1 MDKRFAVNDRVRVA
15 VRSSLNNLVG
25 RNGTIIEHIPANMA
39 GPEMF
44 NVRLDGLTLVPEV
57 PFYEF
62 ELVHSDEEYCN
73 AVQAG

>member
-1 MDKRFAVNDRVRVA
+1 MSTKFAVGDRIRVA
-15 VRSSLNNLVG
+15 SVSSLNNLVG
-25 RNGTIIEHIPANMA
+25 RNGTIIEYIPANMA

-62 ELVHSDEEYCN
+62 ELVHSDEEYCES
-73 AVQAG
+73 V